1 VRHPPENAGGG
12 PHPYEPPA
20 PQDPPAAKARGHLSI
35 LADRQRRART
45 RIRAEDEHRRVCRE
59 LEQLAPLVRYYGPR
73 RPRPVPLAEFLAEGW
88 WAA

>member
-12 PHPYEPPA
+12 SLA
-20 PQDPPAAKARGHLSI
+20 PRSRLDRQDVAAANADHQS
-35 LADRQRRART
+35 LADRQRRARS
-45 RIRAEDEHRRVCRE
+45 RIRAQGEHRWVCR
-59 LEQLAPLVRYYGPR
+59 QLNQVANLATYYGPR